1 MLLLN
6 MKDILAFLPWWVE
19 KKKDLSQWR
28 QVENL
33 WARSLTGKVNILQ
46 MERDRFSTKLVIQA
60 VTTFTVTVFKI
71 PVGLY
76 EDI

>member
-1 MLLLN
+1 
-6 MKDILAFLPWWVE
+6 
-19 KKKDLSQWR
+19 
-28 QVENL
+28 
-33 WARSLTGKVNILQ
+33 

>member
-1 MLLLN
+1 M
-6 MKDILAFLPWWVE
+6 VGR

-46 MERDRFSTKLVIQA
+46 MERDRFSIKVVIQA
-60 VTTFTVTVFKI
+60 VTAFTMTVFKI

>member
-1 MLLLN
+1 
-6 MKDILAFLPWWVE
+6 MKDILAFLPWWVG
-19 KKKDLSQWR
+19 KKKKKELSQWR

-46 MERDRFSTKLVIQA
+46 MERDRFSTKLVIQT